1 MSFGIF
7 GMWVKNIND
16 KNIHILITYQSDALR
31 CFFKYRKINRSY
43 KQVSWNTTTSYDFEN
58 LTKMPF

>member
-31 CFFKYRKINRSY
+31 CFFQIS
-43 KQVSWNTTTSYDFEN
+43 
-58 LTKMPF
+58 